1 MIFILIVYTIVIK
14 PDDIELIYAK
24 ELGIPT
30 MERAI
35 FLGLITKA
43 FNDTICISE
52 YMAKLSL
59 FQ

>member
-1 MIFILIVYTIVIK
+1 MIFILIVYAIVIK
-14 PDDIELIYAK
+14 PDDIELIHAK
-24 ELGIPT
+24 KLGIST

-43 FNDTICISE
+43 FNYTICISE